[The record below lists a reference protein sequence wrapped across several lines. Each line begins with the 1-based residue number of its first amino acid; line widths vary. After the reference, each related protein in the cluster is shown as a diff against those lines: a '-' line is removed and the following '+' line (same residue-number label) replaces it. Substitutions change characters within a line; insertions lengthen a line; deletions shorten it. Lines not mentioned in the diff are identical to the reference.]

1 MYEHGNVRRYAM
13 SKERASTQ
21 ATPTRSV
28 GTTRTSLAGEKT
40 GPPGQVSKEA
50 WAHDRIARLAYE
62 LYEKRGRQDGRALED
77 WLNAE
82 LQLVGV
88 LGQS

>member
-1 MYEHGNVRRYAM
+1 M

-21 ATPTRSV
+21 ATPTMSV
-28 GTTRTSLAGEKT
+28 GTPKISSTGEKS
-40 GPPGQVSKEA
+40 GPAGKALKGVRT
-50 WAHDRIARLAYE
+50 HDRIAQRAYE
-62 LYEKRGRQDGRALED
+62 LYEKRGRQDGRSLED

-82 LQLVGV
+82 LQLVSV